1 MAKKKLVD
9 ITDAVGLNQTD
20 KIVIN
25 QGGTSKQVLT
35 SILTTDL
42 VNKSTAAVIDTSGVA
57 ITDGAFIMYHRK
69 SDNQPVL
76 ASWKE
81 WGALQTGGEIA
92 DGVLVIQ
99 GSKHLV
105 IAPTDTMLP
114 WSSKAASIGTLI
126 TDRVIAMADFDG
138 KSKTQAIISS
148 PALGGDNEGFAPKY
162 CSTYSRV
169 NANGQGLS
177 AGKWWLPS
185 VGELMLILG
194 NREKI
199 NKCLSVINGATQ
211 LNAGVHWSSTE
222 SSVPNAWALY
232 LGNGSLYTSTKVATP
247 LRVRSVSAFIV

>member
-42 VNKSTAAVIDTSGVA
+42 VNKSTAAVTDNLGVS
-57 ITDGAFIMYHRK
+57 ITDGAFIMYHRR
-69 SDNQPVL
+69 SDNQPVV

-105 IAPTDTMLP
+105 IAPTDTTLP
-114 WSSKAASIGTLI
+114 WSSKAASVGTLI

-194 NREKI
+194 NKEKI

-211 LNAGVHWSSTE
+211 LNAGSHWSSTE
-222 SSVPNAWALY
+222 SSVSGAWHLTI
-232 LGNGSLYTSTKVATP
+232 GNGTINTNIKVSTT
-247 LRVRSVSAFIV
+247 LRVRPVSAFII